1 MAKYVSPH
9 DKLTQYTPQL
19 LQALDRLGRVLFMFN
34 WDTDKFVDMFGR
46 NDLPEFK
53 ELLTS
58 VFKNLGELVLFIQ
71 RKAPEVTINS
81 GANIS

>member
-1 MAKYVSPH
+1 
-9 DKLTQYTPQL
+9 
-19 LQALDRLGRVLFMFN
+19 MFN

-46 NDLPEFK
+46 DDLPEFK

-71 RKAPEVTINS
+71 RKAPEVNINS
-81 GANIS
+81 GTQIS